1 MPPSFSHSF
10 QALGIVFL
18 FFLPPCV
25 DAQSARGSD
34 VHPVSGRKYAMVM
47 GFGGADWLERPE
59 RDWEENPDR
68 AIDLLGLKKGMT
80 VGDVGAGTGY
90 FSVRMARK
98 VGPQGK
104 VLASDLQP
112 QMLARLKRNL
122 DREKIRNVEPVQA
135 TESDPN
141 LPDGALD
148 LIVMVDVYHE
158 FSQPQEMLRKMK
170 KALKSDG
177 RLVLLEYRKED
188 PSVPIRPEHKM
199 SVAEAKL
206 EVEAEGF
213 KLAEVSD
220 KLPRQ
225 HVLVFR
231 VAGAAN

>member
-1 MPPSFSHSF
+1 
-10 QALGIVFL
+10 
-18 FFLPPCV
+18 
-25 DAQSARGSD
+25 
-34 VHPVSGRKYAMVM
+34 MVM
-47 GFGGADWLERPE
+47 GYAGADWLERPE
-59 RDWEENPDR
+59 RDFEENPDR

-98 VGPQGK
+98 VGQEGK

-148 LIVMVDVYHE
+148 LILMVDVYHE

-170 KALKSDG
+170 KALKPQG

-199 SVAEAKL
+199 SVAEAKMEL
-206 EVEAEGF
+206 EAEGF
-213 KLAEVSD
+213 RLAEVID

-225 HVLVFR
+225 HVLIFK
-231 VAGAAN
+231 VAPASAAAADR

>member
-1 MPPSFSHSF
+1 
-10 QALGIVFL
+10 
-18 FFLPPCV
+18 
-25 DAQSARGSD
+25 
-34 VHPVSGRKYAMVM
+34 MV
-47 GFGGADWLERPE
+47 
-59 RDWEENPDR
+59 
-68 AIDLLGLKKGMT
+68 

-122 DREKIRNVEPVQA
+122 MREKIQNIETVQA

-141 LPDGALD
+141 LPAGALD
-148 LIVMVDVYHE
+148 LIIMVDVYHE

-170 KALKSDG
+170 AALKPDG

-213 KLAEVSD
+213 KLAEVLD

-225 HVLVFR
+225 HVLIFR
-231 VAGAAN
+231 PVTTN

>member
-1 MPPSFSHSF
+1 
-10 QALGIVFL
+10 
-18 FFLPPCV
+18 
-25 DAQSARGSD
+25 
-34 VHPVSGRKYAMVM
+34 MVM
-47 GFGGADWLERPE
+47 GYGGADWLERPE
-59 RDWEENPDR
+59 RDFEENPDK
-68 AIDLLGLKKGMT
+68 AIDLLGLKKGMV

-98 VGPQGK
+98 VGAEGK

-112 QMLARLKRNL
+112 QMLGRLKRNL

-135 TESDPN
+135 TVSDPN
-141 LPDGALD
+141 LPDAALD
-148 LIVMVDVYHE
+148 LIIMVDVYHE

-170 KALKSDG
+170 KALKPDG

-188 PSVPIRPEHKM
+188 PAVPIRPEHKM

-206 EVEAEGF
+206 ELEAEGF
-213 KLAEVSD
+213 KLAEVID

-231 VAGAAN
+231 VAGER

>member
-1 MPPSFSHSF
+1 MPPYSHSHRK
-10 QALGIVFL
+10 LGIVILLFL
-18 FFLPPCV
+18 SSHME
-25 DAQSARGSD
+25 AQIARDPS

-68 AIDLLGLKKGMT
+68 AIDLLGLKKGMI

-122 DREKIRNVEPVQA
+122 EREKIRNVEAVQA

-141 LPDGALD
+141 LPTGALD
-148 LIVMVDVYHE
+148 LIIMVDVYHE
-158 FSQPQEMLRKMK
+158 FSQPQEMLRKLK
-170 KALKSDG
+170 SALKPDG

-213 KLAEVSD
+213 KLAEVID

-231 VAGAAN
+231 LSQ

>member
-1 MPPSFSHSF
+1 
-10 QALGIVFL
+10 
-18 FFLPPCV
+18 
-25 DAQSARGSD
+25 
-34 VHPVSGRKYAMVM
+34 MVM

-68 AIDLLGLKKGMT
+68 AIDLLGLKKGMI

-141 LPDGALD
+141 LPAGAVD

-158 FSQPQEMLRKMK
+158 FSQPQEMLRKIK
-170 KALKSDG
+170 SALKPDG

-213 KLAEVSD
+213 KLAEVID

-231 VAGAAN
+231 LSQ

>member
-1 MPPSFSHSF
+1 MSSFCHSAF
-10 QALGIVFL
+10 LLWILFWPTLQVWAQAQ
-18 FFLPPCV
+18 
-25 DAQSARGSD
+25 AQLRN

-47 GFGGADWLERPE
+47 GYGGADWLERPE
-59 RDWEENPDR
+59 RDLEENPNV
-68 AIDLLGLKKGMT
+68 AIDALKLKKGMT
-80 VGDVGAGTGY
+80 VADVGAGTGY
-90 FSVRMARK
+90 FSIRMARQ

-122 DREKIRNVEPVQA
+122 DREKVRNVEPVLA

-141 LPDGALD
+141 LPAGAMD
-148 LIVMVDVYHE
+148 LILLVDVYHE
-158 FSQPQEMLRKMK
+158 FSEPQEMLRKMRA
-170 KALKSDG
+170 ALKPDG

-213 KLAEVSD
+213 VLAAVLD

-225 HVLVFR
+225 HILVFKLQP
-231 VAGAAN
+231 